1 MGGWGKANPKD
12 ITIEDLEEAE
22 ARYDKELDGE
32 LSPGSDDKKPTT
44 EEQSEPT

>member
-22 ARYDKELDGE
+22 ARYDAELDGE
-32 LSPGSDDKKPTT
+32 LSTESGDKKPET
-44 EEQSEPT
+44 EEQSESK